1 MVTLDQIRAGTSAE
15 LLDIDP
21 CNGLR
26 LRLMEMG
33 LTPGTGVSVLR
44 VAPLGDP
51 IEIMVRGTR
60 LSIRK
65 KEAALIHCRTT

>member
-1 MVTLDQIRAGTSAE
+1 MTLGTLKAGSTAK

-33 LTPGTGVSVLR
+33 LTPGTEVSVLR
-44 VAPLGDP
+44 IAPLGDP

-65 KEAALIHCRTT
+65 REAALIRCQAT

>member
-1 MVTLDQIRAGTSAE
+1 MTLETLKAGTSAT

-33 LTPGTGVSVLR
+33 LTPGTDVSVLR

-65 KEAALIHCRTT
+65 REAALIHCQVT

>member
-1 MVTLDQIRAGTSAE
+1 MTLDTLKAGVSAK

-33 LTPGTGVSVLR
+33 LTPGADISVLR
-44 VAPLGDP
+44 VAPMGDP

-65 KEAALIHCRTT
+65 REAALIRCDST

>member
-1 MVTLDQIRAGTSAE
+1 MTLDALRAGTTAK

-26 LRLMEMG
+26 MRLMEMG
-33 LTPGTGVSVLR
+33 LTPGADISVLR

-65 KEAALIHCRTT
+65 REAALIRCESA

>member
-1 MVTLDQIRAGTSAE
+1 MTLDTVKAGTSAK

-21 CNGLR
+21 CNGLL

-33 LTPGTGVSVLR
+33 LTPGADVSVLR

-51 IEIMVRGTR
+51 IEILVRGTR

-65 KEAALIHCRTT
+65 REAALIRCQTT

>member
-1 MVTLDQIRAGTSAE
+1 MTLDTLQAGASAK

-33 LTPGTGVSVLR
+33 LTPGADVSVLR
-44 VAPLGDP
+44 VAPFGDP
-51 IEIMVRGTR
+51 IEILVRGTR

-65 KEAALIHCRTT
+65 REAALIRCRTT

>member
-1 MVTLDQIRAGTSAE
+1 MTLDTLKAGATAK

-33 LTPGTGVSVLR
+33 LTPGADISVLR

-51 IEIMVRGTR
+51 IEILVRGTR

-65 KEAALIHCRTT
+65 REAALIRCAEG